1 MLKPLIIFELKLV
14 LKAKWLIAYT
24 GFFFLLTESLY
35 YFNSDSVKV
44 FISLLNIILIVMP
57 LVSVIYGTQYF
68 YNSREFMQFLL
79 AQPLRRRDIFI
90 SSFISSFAAVVGS
103 FIVGAG
109 IPLIIHEYSRDMVP
123 VIILLVSGGA
133 LSGIFL
139 SIGFFIANLFDDK
152 AKGLGV
158 ALISW
163 FFLCFLYDGF
173 LLGVLYFFRDYPIET
188 PALLLSILN
197 PNDLARL
204 LITLKLDVSA
214 MMGYTG
220 AVYKSV
226 LGSDKGLVLAAVML
240 MIWFVVP
247 AILSMKRFI
256 KKDF

>member
-1 MLKPLIIFELKLV
+1 MLKQLIKFEVKLV
-14 LKAKWLIAYT
+14 IKAKWLIAYL

-35 YFNSDSVKV
+35 YFNNDSVKV
-44 FISLLNIILIVMP
+44 IISLLNIILIVMP

-68 YNSREFMQFLL
+68 YNSKEFIQFLM
-79 AQPLRRRDIFI
+79 AQPLRKRDIFI
-90 SSFISSFAAVVGS
+90 SSFLTSFTAIVGS
-103 FIVGAG
+103 FVVGAG
-109 IPLIIHEYSRDMVP
+109 VPLIVHEYNNDLIP
-123 VIILLVSGGA
+123 VIILILSGSI

-139 SIGFFIANLFDDK
+139 SLGFLIANIFDDK
-152 AKGLGV
+152 AKGLGF

-173 LLGVLYFFRDYPIET
+173 LLGILYIFRDYPIET
-188 PALLLSILN
+188 PALILSVLN

-220 AVYKSV
+220 AVYKNI
-226 LGSDKGLVLAAVML
+226 LGTNLGILLSGFML
-240 MIWFVVP
+240 IIWFVLP
-247 AILSMKRFI
+247 AIFAMRKFI